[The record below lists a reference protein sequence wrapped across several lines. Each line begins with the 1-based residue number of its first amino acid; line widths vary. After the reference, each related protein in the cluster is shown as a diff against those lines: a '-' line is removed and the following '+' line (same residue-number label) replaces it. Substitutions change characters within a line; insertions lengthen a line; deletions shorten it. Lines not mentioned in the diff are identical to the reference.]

1 MPRAVGRAE
10 KCMRESAELRMI
22 PGSRTNGNGNGNGNG
37 MPASIVATATAV
49 PPHLITAA
57 DVKAHIQSIFHLEG
71 SRLDGMFSI
80 VDNSHIKQRHTIF
93 PLDYTVQPRPL
104 TQTSLEYQEHAIR
117 LGKQVAE
124 DCLAR
129 AGMKPEEID
138 WIITVSCTGYMIPS
152 LDAYLIE
159 SMGFRRDVRRLPI
172 TEMGC
177 AAGASALARA
187 HDFLQ
192 CGPNKNILVIAVE
205 LPSLTFQRRN
215 FTPANLISS
224 ILFGDGA
231 GAVILT
237 SDERTGCMRVVGA
250 EPFLNRCHLGTEDLS
265 SYLLHPGGRKLLDY
279 METELGI
286 CKCETQP
293 SWDILS
299 EYGNLSSASVLFV
312 LHEWVTKRTVEA
324 GEYGMMAAFGP
335 GFTTEMLLM
344 RWA

>member
-1 MPRAVGRAE
+1 
-10 KCMRESAELRMI
+10 
-22 PGSRTNGNGNGNGNG
+22 
-37 MPASIVATATAV
+37 
-49 PPHLITAA
+49 
-57 DVKAHIQSIFHLEG
+57 
-71 SRLDGMFSI
+71 MFSI
-80 VDNSHIKQRHTIF
+80 VDNSHIQKRHTIF

-117 LGKQVAE
+117 LGKKVAE

-192 CGPNKNILVIAVE
+192 CGPNKNILVISVE

-215 FTPANLISS
+215 FTPCEFDFQHS
-224 ILFGDGA
+224 FWRWGRRGD
-231 GAVILT
+231 
-237 SDERTGCMRVVGA
+237 SYQRRTRRLPA
-250 EPFLNRCHLGTEDLS
+250 I
-265 SYLLHPGGRKLLDY
+265 GGRGAIFDA
-279 METELGI
+279 EFAGCHGI
-286 CKCETQP
+286 
-293 SWDILS
+293 
-299 EYGNLSSASVLFV
+299 
-312 LHEWVTKRTVEA
+312 
-324 GEYGMMAAFGP
+324 
-335 GFTTEMLLM
+335 
-344 RWA
+344 

>member
-1 MPRAVGRAE
+1 
-10 KCMRESAELRMI
+10 MRESAELRMT
-22 PGSRTNGNGNGNGNG
+22 PGSRSNGNGNGNCHE

-49 PPHLITAA
+49 PPHLITAE
-57 DVKAHIQSIFHLEG
+57 DVKKHIQSIFHLEG

-177 AAGASALARA
+177 AAGFAASL
-187 HDFLQ
+187 
-192 CGPNKNILVIAVE
+192 
-205 LPSLTFQRRN
+205 RN
-215 FTPANLISS
+215 S
-224 ILFGDGA
+224 
-231 GAVILT
+231 
-237 SDERTGCMRVVGA
+237 
-250 EPFLNRCHLGTEDLS
+250 
-265 SYLLHPGGRKLLDY
+265 
-279 METELGI
+279 
-286 CKCETQP
+286 
-293 SWDILS
+293 
-299 EYGNLSSASVLFV
+299 
-312 LHEWVTKRTVEA
+312 
-324 GEYGMMAAFGP
+324 
-335 GFTTEMLLM
+335 
-344 RWA
+344 